1 MRSAPL
7 VVALLIAARTAIAGV
22 DVLLVEHPDGL
33 RILDRYQQSVPHP
46 ADRGIL
52 PWVPI
57 QIVTARDMLS
67 DGFTPAMRVAIH
79 GETFF
84 LLTDER
90 GTPLHLDDA
99 GRRVWHRN
107 VVTVDDT
114 IEILRSLALRAP
126 ASTLRTPLQPGTRVR
141 REFHAGSETYVAL
154 LGSPGRFGWLS
165 IEQRDRGRLWQPEP
179 RQTGITVTPVQA
191 AELRVRQILRS
202 VNVVLDSLYAF
213 FNAHASSVRRPPHW
227 ELEGSNGTLHCTLEG
242 LQDPEAME
250 ESTSVLAK
258 RIELAVSGAGL
269 RVSYTAS
276 SIRIGP

>member
-1 MRSAPL
+1 
-7 VVALLIAARTAIAGV
+7 VALLIAARTAIAGV

-46 ADRGIL
+46 ESRGVL

-57 QIVTARDMLS
+57 QIVAARDMLS
-67 DGFTPAMRVAIH
+67 DGFTPAMRVTIH
-79 GETFF
+79 EETFF

-90 GTPLHLDDA
+90 GNLLHLDDA

-114 IEILRSLALRAP
+114 IEILHSLALREP
-126 ASTLRTPLQPGTRVR
+126 ASTLRTPLQAGTRVR
-141 REFHAGSETYVAL
+141 REFRAGSETYVSL
-154 LGSPGRFGWLS
+154 LTSPGRFGWL
-165 IEQRDRGRLWQPEP
+165 IIQQGDRGRLWQQET
-179 RQTGITVTPVQA
+179 RQTGTTATPVQA
-191 AELRVRQILRS
+191 AEVRVRHILRS

-213 FNAHASSVRRPPHW
+213 LNTHARSVRRPPHW
-227 ELEGSNGTLHCTLEG
+227 ELQGSDGTLHCTLEG

-250 ESTSVLAK
+250 ESTAVLAK

-269 RVSYTAS
+269 RVSHTAG